1 MKPLDNN
8 LRSVV
13 VVAGPTAS
21 GKSQL
26 ALDLGEVL
34 DITIVC
40 ADARQAIR
48 GMQIGTAAPTSD
60 DVERVPHVG
69 YAIRDPEFDYSAAEY
84 AETTRGL
91 IDEIPA
97 TSIPVLVGGSGLY
110 LQALLDGFSTDVVA
124 TPAEVRDRV
133 QRMLDELGRLAFY
146 DTLVSIDPVAAARYA
161 DMNPRRVQ
169 RALEY
174 YYTTQQ
180 RLSDTWSQPRRP
192 APYAV
197 TWIGVDQTDTD
208 LKTLIAQRCTRM
220 WQQGL
225 VDETQELLNRG
236 IDPSSHIMR
245 TIGYA
250 EAVDVIN
257 GRSSMDD
264 ARQRLIHST
273 WRYAKRQRTWFRR
286 DIRYV
291 WLRGDRMTIT
301 HEAHTL
307 INTIRDAGRS

>member
-1 MKPLDNN
+1 
-8 LRSVV
+8 V

-60 DVERVPHVG
+60 EVERIPHVG

-91 IDEIPA
+91 IDEIPE

-110 LQALLDGFSTDVVA
+110 LQALFDGFSTDVVA

-146 DTLVSIDPVAAARYA
+146 DALVSIDPVAAERYA

-257 GRSSMDD
+257 GISSMDD
-264 ARQRLIHST
+264 ARQRLLHST

-286 DIRYV
+286 DNRYV

>member
-1 MKPLDNN
+1 MKPLDSN

-60 DVERVPHVG
+60 EVERIPHVG

-146 DTLVSIDPVAAARYA
+146 DALVSIDPVAAERYA

-257 GRSSMDD
+257 GISSMDD
-264 ARQRLIHST
+264 ARQRLLHST

-286 DIRYV
+286 DNRYV

>member
-1 MKPLDNN
+1 
-8 LRSVV
+8 V

-60 DVERVPHVG
+60 EVERIPHVG

-146 DTLVSIDPVAAARYA
+146 DALVSIDPVAAERYA

-257 GRSSMDD
+257 GISSMDD
-264 ARQRLIHST
+264 ARQRLLHST

-286 DIRYV
+286 DNRYV

>member
-1 MKPLDNN
+1 MKPLVSN

-26 ALDLGEVL
+26 ALDLGEDL
-34 DITIVC
+34 DVTIVC

-48 GMQIGTAAPTSD
+48 GMQIGTAGPTF
-60 DVERVPHVG
+60 EELQRIPHVG
-69 YAIRDPEFDYSAAEY
+69 YAIRDPETDYSAAEY
-84 AETTRGL
+84 AETTRAL
-91 IDEIPA
+91 ISEIPD

-124 TPAEVRDRV
+124 TPAEVRERV

-146 DTLVSIDPVAAARYA
+146 DALVSIDPVAAERYA

-174 YYTTQQ
+174 FYTTQQ
-180 RLSDTWSQPRRP
+180 RLSDTWSQPRLP
-192 APYAV
+192 APYAL
-197 TWIGVDQTDTD
+197 TWIGVDQTDSD
-208 LKTLIAQRCTRM
+208 LKTSIAQRCTRM

-250 EAVDVIN
+250 EAVDVIT
-257 GRSSMDD
+257 GRTSMDD
-264 ARQRLIHST
+264 ARERLLHST

-286 DIRYV
+286 DNRYV

-307 INTIRDAGRS
+307 IDTTRDADRS